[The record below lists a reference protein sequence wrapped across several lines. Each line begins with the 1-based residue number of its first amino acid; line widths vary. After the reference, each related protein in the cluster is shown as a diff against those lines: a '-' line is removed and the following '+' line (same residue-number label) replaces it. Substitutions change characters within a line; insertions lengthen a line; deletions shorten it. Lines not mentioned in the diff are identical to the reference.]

1 MKLKKMGFII
11 LTAVFVLASLI
22 QPATAADKKLKF
34 AMVVHDI
41 TSPFQAFFKIGG
53 EDAAKLCGVDFDFMG
68 TTQIDIP
75 NQVAMFENVVQ
86 SGYDGIAVTIFDP
99 AAFAKGIQAA
109 KDKNIV
115 VASFNI
121 DGDWGKR
128 STFAYSGSDMYQQ
141 GYELGKYFFKEVMQ
155 GKGKYILVPAIADL
169 DVLVLRMDGIKKAAE
184 AYPDIQFLRTVEIG
198 TDLAKAYS
206 VVENAYTANPD
217 VTAFI
222 GTDFFSE
229 SMANFIS
236 VRRLKGKVFGACFDI
251 TPGILKHL
259 NSGAIQCTS
268 DQNPYLQGFYAIMQ
282 MYLYLA
288 KNQPG
293 QEINTGSTLVT
304 KDNMGPF
311 LDYYG
316 MGD

>member
-1 MKLKKMGFII
+1 
-11 LTAVFVLASLI
+11 
-22 QPATAADKKLKF
+22 
-34 AMVVHDI
+34 
-41 TSPFQAFFKIGG
+41 
-53 EDAAKLCGVDFDFMG
+53 
-68 TTQIDIP
+68 
-75 NQVAMFENVVQ
+75 MFENVVQ
-86 SGYDGIAVTIFDP
+86 SGYDGICVTIFDG

-109 KDKNIV
+109 KDKGIV

-141 GYELGKYFFKEVMQ
+141 GYDLGEYFFKDVMK
-155 GKGKYILVPAIADL
+155 GKGKYILIPAIQAL

-184 AYPDIQFLRTVEIG
+184 AYPDIELIRTVEIG
-198 TDLAKAYS
+198 TDLGKAYS

-229 SMANFIS
+229 AMANFIS
-236 VRRLKGKVFGACFDI
+236 VRKLKGKVSGACFDV

-259 NSGAIQCTS
+259 NSGAIQCTT
-268 DQNPYLQGFYAIMQ
+268 DQNPYLQGFYAVMQ
-282 MYLYLA
+282 MYLKIA
-288 KNQPG
+288 KDQPG
-293 QEINTGSTLVT
+293 QELNTGSTLIT
-304 KDNMGPF
+304 KANMGPF

-316 MGD
+316 MGE